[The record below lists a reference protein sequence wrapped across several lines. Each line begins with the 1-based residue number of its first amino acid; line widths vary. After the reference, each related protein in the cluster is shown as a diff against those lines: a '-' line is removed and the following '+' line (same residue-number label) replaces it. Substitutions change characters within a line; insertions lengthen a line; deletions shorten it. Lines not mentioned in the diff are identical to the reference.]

1 MRMRKRGDSL
11 RSWNLPR
18 FTPPKVF
25 NFGSRSSANRS
36 TWAWK
41 FWDGS
46 SSSGS
51 SDRSS
56 TAVPPLQ
63 PPNMPA
69 ANKKTN
75 SEMVDDLMRAAY
87 AAESGGNYNDV
98 ESQAGGY
105 YGEKA
110 PASNQNYLD
119 EKAYAALQGGKG
131 PYSPLPPPMSKTTVP
146 ESKSYN
152 NQGRPLTNETTR
164 NPLTRWLDATV
175 TPHQSRFGPPTT
187 AGLPPD
193 QPPSPWPMMPP
204 PPQAG
209 LDGNAYL
216 GRAAGGNPD
225 YYR

>member
-1 MRMRKRGDSL
+1 MKKHKRGDSL

-18 FTPPKVF
+18 FNPPKAF

-46 SSSGS
+46 SSTG

-56 TAVPPLQ
+56 TIVPPLP

-75 SEMVDDLMRAAY
+75 SEMVNDLMRAAY
-87 AAESGGNYNDV
+87 ALESGQNYNDV
-98 ESQAGGY
+98 ESRAGGY
-105 YGEKA
+105 YDEKA
-110 PASNQNYLD
+110 PAQTQSYLD

-131 PYSPLPPPMSKTTVP
+131 PYSPLPPPMPKMATTLNP
-146 ESKSYN
+146 KN
-152 NQGRPLTNETTR
+152 DQGRPLTNGTAI
-164 NPLTRWLDATV
+164 NPLTRWLDGTV
-175 TPHQSRFGPPTT
+175 TPHQSSYGPPTT

-193 QPPSPWPMMPP
+193 QPPSPWPMMAPL
-204 PPQAG
+204 PQAG
-209 LDGNAYL
+209 VDSKTYL

>member
-18 FTPPKVF
+18 FAPPKAF

-46 SSSGS
+46 STSSGS
-51 SDRSS
+51 DRS
-56 TAVPPLQ
+56 TAIVPPLP

-75 SEMVDDLMRAAY
+75 SEMVDDLVRAAY
-87 AAESGGNYNDV
+87 AAESGTNYNDV
-98 ESQAGGY
+98 ESRVGGY
-105 YGEKA
+105 YDEKA
-110 PASNQNYLD
+110 PAPNQSYLD

-131 PYSPLPPPMSKTTVP
+131 PYSPLPPPMPKMAILQVDP
-146 ESKSYN
+146 RED
-152 NQGRPLTNETTR
+152 QGRPLTNGTTGH
-164 NPLTRWLDATV
+164 PLTRWLDATV

-209 LDGNAYL
+209 VDSNTYL

>member
-1 MRMRKRGDSL
+1 MKMRKRGDSL

-18 FTPPKVF
+18 FTPPKRF

-51 SDRSS
+51 DRSS
-56 TAVPPLQ
+56 TVVPPL
-63 PPNMPA
+63 PPAMLRA
-69 ANKKTN
+69 ENKKTN

-87 AAESGGNYNDV
+87 AAESGENYNDL
-98 ESQAGGY
+98 ESRAGGY
-105 YGEKA
+105 YDEKA
-110 PASNQNYLD
+110 AAPNQNYLD

-131 PYSPLPPPMSKTTVP
+131 PYSPLPPPTPKVAPVQT
-146 ESKSYN
+146 KK
-152 NQGRPLTNETTR
+152 NQGRPLTNGTTT
-164 NPLTRWLDATV
+164 NPMTRWLDATV
-175 TPHQSRFGPPTT
+175 TPHQSKFGPPPST

-193 QPPSPWPMMPP
+193 QPPSPSPWPMMPP

-209 LDGNAYL
+209 VDGNNYL